1 MRRFIR
7 IISRFIGGTAC
18 AIFLGRGIELMFH
31 TENPLFWFTLLATT
45 ALIWL
50 LVEKY
55 IFKTSW
61 PRSTPKETPPE
72 NNITLSSIDEEKSV
86 SQNPVNHRQVVR
98 LIMQASTIGEIEELL
113 DDYRHSPHCRK
124 EFEHKVF
131 AAHVLKGMKLKSDLQ
146 SRNEWWYQ
154 KMSKE
159 VGRMG
164 YDHNEVIREID
175 YLDEEYFKK

>member
-1 MRRFIR
+1 MEL
-7 IISRFIGGTAC
+7 
-18 AIFLGRGIELMFH
+18 IFP
-31 TENPLFWFTLLATT
+31 TENPLFWFTLLASTV
-45 ALIWL
+45 LIWL

-61 PRSTPKETPPE
+61 PRSTSKETPTE
-72 NNITLSSIDEEKSV
+72 NNITLSPLDEKKPASH
-86 SQNPVNHRQVVR
+86 NPVNHRQVVR
-98 LIMQASTIGEIEELL
+98 LIMQASTIDEIEELL

-124 EFEHKVF
+124 EFEEKVF
-131 AAHVLKGMKLKSDLQ
+131 AAYVSKGMKLKPDLQ

-164 YDHNEVIREID
+164 YDRNEVMREID